1 MRIKHWFYTIPLR
14 LRSLFRRRQV
24 EKELNEELRYH
35 FERQIEENV
44 TRGMTPEESR
54 YAAMRALGGLE
65 RRKEECRD
73 MRRVGLIENMLH
85 DLRYAVRVLRR
96 SPGFTAVAI
105 LSLALGIGANAAI
118 FQLLNAVRLRSL
130 PVANP
135 QELAEVRIAGGQ
147 PGMGFYA
154 NPYVQITNPL
164 WEQIREHQKAFSGI
178 FAWGDDSFAV
188 GQGTEMRRFNGFWV
202 SGDLFSVLGVV
213 PVKGRLFTASDDRP
227 GCGEAGAVISYA
239 FWQNYFGGE
248 DSVIGRTL
256 IIGDQP
262 HTVIGV
268 TPPGFFGLV
277 VGKSFDVALPICE
290 REDELAKRNIW
301 WLVVMGRLK
310 RDWTLASA
318 SEHLN
323 TISPGIFEATVPI
336 GYGGSTNDR
345 YRKCRLTAAAAGK
358 GVSPLRDSYETSLW
372 SLLVITGM
380 VLLIACANIA
390 NLLLARASAR
400 EREIAVRVAL
410 GASRGRLIRQMLS
423 ESLLLAGSG
432 AALGAGLAQL
442 MSRGLISF
450 LNTEDNNLKLDLSS
464 DWRVLVF
471 MASVA
476 VLTCIVFG
484 LVPALQAS
492 QVAPVA
498 AMRSGG
504 RGLTNRERFSFQRF
518 FVIGQIALSLA
529 LLFGALLFVRS
540 FRNLITLD
548 AGFRRNGILFIDVNL
563 HRLQLPREK
572 VVAFRTNLLE
582 HIRAVPQVESAAAT
596 IYRPLASDF
605 FDMSLG
611 VRVQGLEGKQED
623 SSKFAYVGP
632 GYFKMMDI
640 PLLAGRDFNDFDI
653 AASRQ
658 VALVNE
664 TFVRRFITNG
674 NPVGALVRSIAAGP
688 GYPETLYE
696 VIGVVKDTKY
706 VDLREAIPPI
716 TYVSTA
722 RYPDLGPW
730 AFIVIRSSA
739 PLTGVINEVRR
750 RVGAIS
756 PDLTVQFKVFE
767 TQVREGLIRERLM
780 AWLAGFFG
788 ILAAVLATIGLY
800 GVISYMVLRRRNEIG
815 IRLALGAS
823 RADIVLLIL
832 REMAL
837 LLLIGLGIGTVV
849 SLAAAKSAGALLFG
863 LSPHDPWTLVASAC
877 LLAAVAGLASFM
889 PALRAARV
897 DPMVA
902 LRHD

>member
-1 MRIKHWFYTIPLR
+1 
-14 LRSLFRRRQV
+14 
-24 EKELNEELRYH
+24 
-35 FERQIEENV
+35 
-44 TRGMTPEESR
+44 
-54 YAAMRALGGLE
+54 
-65 RRKEECRD
+65 
-73 MRRVGLIENMLH
+73 MRRINLIENTLR
-85 DLRYAVRVLRR
+85 DLSQAGRVLRR

-135 QELAEVRIAGGQ
+135 QDLAEVRIAGGNDI
-147 PGMGFYA
+147 MGFHLR
-154 NPYVQITNPL
+154 PYFQITNPL
-164 WEQIREHQKAFSGI
+164 WEQIREHQEAFSGI

-188 GQGTEMRRFNGFWV
+188 GQGTEMRRFNGLWV
-202 SGDLFSVLGVV
+202 SGDLFSVLGVA

-227 GCGEAGAVISYA
+227 GCGQGGAVISYA

-248 DSVIGRTL
+248 DSVIGRRL
-256 IIGDQP
+256 MIEDQP

-268 TPPGFFGLV
+268 TPPEFFGLV

-290 REDELAKRNIW
+290 RKAALARRNVW

-310 RDWTLASA
+310 RDWTLAKA

-323 TISPGIFEATVPI
+323 IISPGIFEATVPI
-336 GYGGSTNDR
+336 GYGGSTNDK
-345 YRKCRLTAAAAGK
+345 YRQSRLTALPAGQ

-380 VLLIACANIA
+380 VLLIACANLA
-390 NLLLARASAR
+390 NLMLARASAR

-432 AALGAGLAQL
+432 AALGAWLAQL
-442 MSRGLISF
+442 MSRSLISF
-450 LNTEDNNLKLDLSS
+450 LNTEDNILQLDLSS
-464 DWRVLVF
+464 DWRVLAF

-476 VLTCIVFG
+476 VLTCILFG
-484 LVPALQAS
+484 LVPALRAS
-492 QVAPVA
+492 QIEPVA

-529 LLFGALLFVRS
+529 LLVGALLFVRS

-548 AGFRRNGILFIDVNL
+548 AGFRRDGILFVGIDFP
-563 HRLQLPREK
+563 RLALPRERIA
-572 VVAFRTNLLE
+572 AFRTNLLE
-582 HIRAVPQVESAAAT
+582 QIRAVPQVESAAT
-596 IYRPLASDF
+596 FTFMPLTGDNE
-605 FDMSLG
+605 SLT
-611 VRVQGLEGKQED
+611 VRVPGLQGEQGG

-632 GYFKMMDI
+632 GYFKTMDI

-653 AASRQ
+653 ATSRQ
-658 VALVNE
+658 VVLVNE

-674 NPVGALVRSIAAGP
+674 NPVGTLVRTVAAGP

-706 VDLREAIPPI
+706 ADLREASSPI

-722 RYPDLGPW
+722 RYPHLGPW
-730 AFIVIRSSA
+730 AAIVIRSSA
-739 PLTGVINEVRR
+739 PLTEVINTVRR
-750 RVGAIS
+750 RVGDVS
-756 PDLTVQFKVFE
+756 SDMTVQFWVFE
-767 TQVREGLIRERLM
+767 TKIREGLIRERLM

-788 ILAAVLATIGLY
+788 ILAAVLAMIGLY

-832 REMAL
+832 RETAVL
-837 LLLIGLGIGTVV
+837 LLVGLGLGTVV
-849 SLAAAKSAGALLFG
+849 SLAAAKGVSTLLFG
-863 LSPHDPWTLVASAC
+863 MSSHDAPTLLASAC
-877 LLAAVAGLASFM
+877 LLAAVAGFASFV
-889 PALRAARV
+889 PALRASRV